1 MKLFLTGLVL
11 GILISFILV
20 LLFDKP
26 ELTINGKVRA
36 KKGSTVNFDNNI
48 SERRRGKLI
57 NLKDK
62 KDGIFKRIIR
72 RRKYSKRN
80 S

>member
-1 MKLFLTGLVL
+1 MKLFLFGVLL

-26 ELTINGKVRA
+26 ELQINGKVRA

-48 SERRRGKLI
+48 SKEKRVLF
-57 NLKDK
+57 NLKNK
-62 KDGIFKRIIR
+62 EDGIFKRIIR
-72 RRKYSKRN
+72 RQKHSKRN